1 MNTQKLI
8 SMANQIGQF
17 FEGMPDRPQALQD
30 IAHHVGKFWEPRM
43 RRQFFELLDAGGDG
57 LRPIVAEAGASIRRP
72 ADERTTA

>member
-43 RRQFFELLDAGGDG
+43 RRQMLEHLDTHKGDG
-57 LRPIVAEAGASIRRP
+57 LSDIVILAFSRHRELL
-72 ADERTTA
+72 E